1 MKVIKYAA
9 SVALAIV
16 GFNLVTV
23 PALAQESAY
32 ADLDACTTGEQRRL
46 AVKGAAIGLFSGLG
60 GALLTGNKEKAGKAA
75 LLGAAGGLAAGWA
88 TAYYTAVDTCT
99 KQNPNWITASSLVR
113 DPGKSLAQV
122 KKEHNYKANQGV
134 LVHLQDVSVPVSVRP
149 GERLAIDTTYD
160 VLTPTDAEAPVVFER
175 KLFVTT
181 DGTEVEIQIPN
192 EARIE
197 RTVEAGRSVEKL
209 SFPVSAEAPAGAVY
223 RVIMSASA
231 GGKSPVT
238 MTKNV
243 TVS

>member
-1 MKVIKYAA
+1 M
-9 SVALAIV
+9 
-16 GFNLVTV
+16 

-60 GALLTGNKEKAGKAA
+60 GALLTGNKDKAVKAG
-75 LLGAAGGLAAGWA
+75 LIGAAGGLAAGWA

-99 KQNPNWITASSLVR
+99 KQNPNWITASTLVR
-113 DPGKSLAQV
+113 DPTKSLAEV
-122 KKEHNYKANQGV
+122 KKQHNYKVNQGV
-134 LVHLQDVSVPVSVRP
+134 LVHLQDVSLPASIKP
-149 GERLAIDTTYD
+149 GEQLAIDTTYD
-160 VLTPTDAEAPVVFER
+160 LLTPTDAEAPVVFER

-181 DGTEVEIQIPN
+181 EGSEVEIKMPN

-197 RTVEAGRSVEKL
+197 RTVEAGRSVEKF
-209 SFPVSAEAPAGAVY
+209 SVPVSAQAPAGTIY

-231 GGKSPVT
+231 GGKAPVT